1 MKRNFVVSCLL
12 LAVILVPV
20 AGSAQPAPEQQPS
33 EEITVFAPYLVQKRE
48 IKSDI
53 RTPVLYVSIRHQV
66 SYADL
71 DLTQVADAAE
81 FQSRIHGAAD
91 MVCRQFDVLYPPRT
105 FVPLSNV
112 KDCVK
117 TANDQAM
124 MVARDII
131 LFWRQVP
138 R

>member
-1 MKRNFVVSCLL
+1 MA
-12 LAVILVPV
+12 AV
-20 AGSAQPAPEQQPS
+20 
-33 EEITVFAPYLVQKRE
+33 
-48 IKSDI
+48 
-53 RTPVLYVSIRHQV
+53 
-66 SYADL
+66 L
-71 DLTQVADAAE
+71 D
-81 FQSRIHGAAD
+81 
-91 MVCRQFDVLYPPRT
+91 MNVCCKLKGYPPRT